1 MSQRTPYRRSG
12 GASFAALRT
21 ETISQAG
28 DRQRARSAAYHQR
41 RRQAMMTV
49 PVDVPMPIAS
59 TSNAAVRSIAA
70 GNIRTTGLLGL
81 EYKFIDQSY
90 GPTAIANSWNGG
102 EADPAAG
109 VNVIGPCVQGSG
121 ESQRDG
127 SRVLFKSVHIQGYIV
142 RPIASD
148 QADGRAGNLFQISLV
163 LDTQSNG
170 TQLNAEDVYGT
181 TEPEIPGRRVVANSS
196 RFKVL
201 ATRMI
206 STQDPAMGTDGANTN
221 TISGMMVPFQIYKK
235 LNLQVDFVAGA
246 GAGTIADFRNNSL
259 HVIACSFNGA
269 LAETLSYNSRVRF
282 VG

>member
-1 MSQRTPYRRSG
+1 MGEISQR
-12 GASFAALRT
+12 AAK
-21 ETISQAG
+21 
-28 DRQRARSAAYHQR
+28 QRNRSAAYAAR
-41 RRQAMMTV
+41 RRASMPTS
-49 PVDVPMPIAS
+49 MPIDVVS
-59 TSNAAVRSIAA
+59 TAAVRAAAA

-81 EYKFIDQSY
+81 EYKFVDQSY
-90 GPTAIANSWNGG
+90 GPTAISNSWAGG
-102 EADPAAG
+102 EADPGAG
-109 VNVIGPCVQGSG
+109 VLCIGPCVQGSG

-127 SRVLFKSVHIQGYIV
+127 TRILMKSVHIQGYIV

-163 LDTQSNG
+163 LDTQTNG
-170 TQLNAEDVYGT
+170 TQLNAEDVYGV

-206 STQDPAMGTDGANTN
+206 STHDPAMGTDGANTN
-221 TISGMMVPFQIYKK
+221 SISGMMVPFSIYKK
-235 LNLQVDFVAGA
+235 LNLQVDFIAGA

-259 HVIACSFNGA
+259 HVIACAFNGA